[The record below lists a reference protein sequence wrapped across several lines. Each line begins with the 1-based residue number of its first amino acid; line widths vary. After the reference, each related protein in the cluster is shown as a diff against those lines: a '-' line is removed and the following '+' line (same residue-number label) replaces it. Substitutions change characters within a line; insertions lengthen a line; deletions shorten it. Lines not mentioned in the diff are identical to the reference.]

1 MVGGVVAVVIY
12 GEKICNYAASHHV
25 KTQRNIRQ
33 QTNALKFRASARLA
47 GARASTDH
55 EKIYGP
61 SHLTKVSAD
70 HSEVDGYVYLTA
82 PNAMAI
88 EFGHFPSGYFAPEK
102 FGRMTKAPHGL
113 YILTG
118 AAFIG
123 GQTSISS
130 GRSRGKR

>member
-1 MVGGVVAVVIY
+1 MAVVIY
-12 GEKICNYAASHHV
+12 GEKLCNYAASHHT

-33 QTNALKFRASARLA
+33 HTNGLKFRASARLA
-47 GARASTDH
+47 AARSSTDH

-61 SHLTKVSAD
+61 SHLTEISSD
-70 HSEVDGYVYLTA
+70 HDDVDGYVHMTA

-88 EFGHFPSGYFAPEK
+88 EYGHFPSGYFAPEK
-102 FGRMTKAPHGL
+102 YGKITKAPHGL

-118 AAFIG
+118 AAFLG
-123 GQTSISS
+123 GQMSISS